1 MAVIVDVIGT
11 PVLLVAVNDG
21 MDPLPLTAKPI
32 AGLLLTQEYTVPGT
46 LPVKFTAVLLVPA
59 QRVWS
64 DTAFTDGIG
73 LTVIVNDL
81 GVPLVTPSVGVTMIV
96 ATTGVL
102 PLFTAVKEAILPVP
116 LAARPIEVL
125 LLTQLKMV
133 PEMELTNTTVLVVD
147 PLHTV

>member
-1 MAVIVDVIGT
+1 MAVIVEVMGAA
-11 PVLLVAVNDG
+11 VLFVAVKEG
-21 MDPLPLTAKPI
+21 MDPLPLAAKPI

-73 LTVIVNDL
+73 LIVIVNDL
-81 GVPLVTPSVGVTMIV
+81 GVPLVTPSVGVTMMV
-96 ATTGVL
+96 AITGAVPVL
-102 PLFTAVKEAILPVP
+102 IAVNAAILPVP
-116 LAARPIEVL
+116 LAVRPIDVL

-133 PEMELTNTTVLVVD
+133 PGIELTNTTVLVLA
-147 PLHTV
+147 PLQTV